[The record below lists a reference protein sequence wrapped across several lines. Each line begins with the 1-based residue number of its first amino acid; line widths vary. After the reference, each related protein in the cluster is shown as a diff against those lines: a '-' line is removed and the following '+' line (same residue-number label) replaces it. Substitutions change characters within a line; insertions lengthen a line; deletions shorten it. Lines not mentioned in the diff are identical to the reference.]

1 MPHNGGA
8 AYHIHNQFQKALY
21 IVVWTDVIQTDKI
34 SRLQALL
41 EGAHTFQCQGVDCYE
56 RYWDL
61 TDAAYLERLEPE
73 DKPEEDTLARRP
85 CRS

>member
-41 EGAHTFQCQGVDCYE
+41 EGAHTFQSRGGL
-56 RYWDL
+56 YWDL